1 MASIVEMFVLKK
13 FYLFNI
19 FLTSLFS
26 IHFITRGIYTRFA
39 IKLILGHI
47 RRNDEFIFAIIK
59 VVYIST
65 RRSRFV
71 LRYKVIRV
79 YIYIYA
85 CIYCEQRH
93 FESEFR
99 TSNFSR
105 PKETKSSIKLL
116 LDVYS
121 LSRVAF

>member
-79 YIYIYA
+79 YIYIRVYLLR
-85 CIYCEQRH
+85 QRH